1 MWFIYCNDLYF
12 YRYPIFTGQIFMP
25 DTAALTDYTIFQTMA
40 DDAPVMIW
48 ITDPTGFC
56 TYLNRQ
62 WLEFTGQSLEEAQGL
77 GWTSAVH
84 PDDREEAGRVF
95 MECSEQRKPFNFDY
109 RIRHKSGNYHW
120 AIDSG
125 KPRFDSRGN
134 FLGFIGT
141 VTDITERKLAEE
153 QLQLNEARLR
163 IAIDATELG
172 TWDYYPGTGLLNWD
186 VRCKELFGL
195 SPEAEVDYS
204 IFLKGL
210 HPDDRARVDKVVQD
224 AFRPERGGTYSVE
237 YRTIGL
243 EDKKLRWI
251 SAKGRAYFDKN
262 GAVTRF
268 IGTVLDITKRKT
280 TEEELKSSD
289 ERLREALLVASTG
302 TWKINLETGIDTR
315 DASLNKIL
323 GLEPV
328 ETNIPIAD
336 SFTRI
341 HPDDKQRM
349 KDALETA
356 VRNRTVYDEEIRLF
370 QPGGKMLW
378 IRDRGQVVV
387 NDAGEPIYITGA
399 AIDIT
404 EQKEK
409 EEQLK
414 ISEER
419 FRGLFH
425 NSSVAMAIVNLN
437 GTFLEVNPVL
447 LDMFG
452 YTAEEMRSKD
462 IQSLTHP
469 AFIST
474 SLEKLQQTIL
484 GQIDGFVT
492 QKKYIRKNGEEFW
505 GEISVSLVKDLNN
518 KPKHLIGILSDI
530 HDKKL
535 AEESL
540 KMQARVLESMDEGVS
555 VSDENGIILYTNS
568 AEDEMFGYQTGE
580 LLGKHVTVQ
589 NAYTPEENERIVA
602 NVIEELKS
610 HGFWNGEWHNKRKDG
625 STFYTFSHI
634 TALDLGERRVLVC
647 VQRDITE
654 EKKYKEFL
662 ERSAEELEQRVQER
676 TRELK
681 EANEQLERSNAEL
694 EQFAY
699 ITSHDLQEPLRKI
712 RTFASRI
719 EDELTG
725 SGQTTVLKHLQKV
738 MASSERMSLL
748 IRDLL
753 NYSRLTKEE
762 RQFEDINLNEVLQ
775 DVQSDFEVMIAQ
787 KRAEIKVGSLPTI
800 KGISLQINQL
810 FFNLLGNSLK
820 FSKPGVPPVIEITSG
835 IIEAEG
841 AKQLGLKVQPYV
853 QLTFSDNGIGF
864 NPSYREQIFEIFQR
878 LNSRDNYAGTGIG
891 LALSKRVVENHEGM
905 IVADS
910 EEGKGATFTV
920 YLPA

>member
-1 MWFIYCNDLYF
+1 
-12 YRYPIFTGQIFMP
+12 MP
-25 DTAALTDYTIFQTMA
+25 DTVALNDYTIFQGIA

-56 TYLNRQ
+56 TYLNKQ
-62 WLEFTGQSLEEAQGL
+62 WLEFTGQTLEEAQGL
-77 GWTSAVH
+77 GWTKAVH

-95 MECSEQRKPFNFDY
+95 MECSQQQKPFNFDY
-109 RIRHKSGNYHW
+109 RIRHRSGNYHW
-120 AIDSG
+120 AIDAG

-153 QLQLNEARLR
+153 KLQVNEARLR

-172 TWDYYPGTGLLNWD
+172 TWDYYPETGVLNWD
-186 VRCKELFGL
+186 ERCKELFGL
-195 SPEAEVDYS
+195 PPEAFVDYS

-210 HPDDRARVDKVVQD
+210 HPDDLERVDKIVQE
-224 AFRPERGGTYSVE
+224 AFNPETGGGYHVE
-237 YRTIGL
+237 YRTVGL

-251 SAKGRAYFDKN
+251 SAKGRAYFDKR
-262 GAVTRF
+262 GVVTRF
-268 IGTVLDITKRKT
+268 IGTVLDITQRKT
-280 TEEELKSSD
+280 IEEELKSSD

-370 QPGGKMLW
+370 QPSGKMLW

-387 NDAGEPIYITGA
+387 NEAGNPIYITGA
-399 AIDIT
+399 AVDIT
-404 EQKEK
+404 QQKEK

-437 GTFLEVNPVL
+437 GTFLEVNPML
-447 LDMFG
+447 IDLFG
-452 YTAEEMRSKD
+452 YTEEELRSKD
-462 IQSLTHP
+462 IQSITHP
-469 AFIST
+469 AFISS
-474 SLEKLQQTIL
+474 SLDKLQRTIL
-484 GQIDGFVT
+484 GQIEGFVT
-492 QKKYIRKNGEEFW
+492 EKKYIRKNGDEFW
-505 GEISVSLVKDLNN
+505 GEIAVSLVKDLDD
-518 KPKHLIGILSDI
+518 KPKHLIGILNDI
-530 HDKKL
+530 HDKKM

-555 VSDENGIILYTNS
+555 VSDDRGIILYTNS
-568 AEDEMFGYQTGE
+568 AEDKMFGYEPGE
-580 LLGKHVTVQ
+580 LIGKHVTIQ

-602 NVIEELKS
+602 NVIQQLTA
-610 HGFWNGEWHNKRKDG
+610 HGYWNGEWHNRRKDG
-625 STFYTFSHI
+625 SDFYTYSHI

-662 ERSAEELEQRVQER
+662 ERSAEELEKRVEER
-676 TRELK
+676 TKELK

-712 RTFASRI
+712 RTFASRM

-725 SGQTTVLKHLQKV
+725 SGNVTMQKHLQKV

-753 NYSRLTKEE
+753 NYSKLTKEE
-762 RQFEDINLNEVLQ
+762 RKFEEVNLNEVLR
-775 DVQSDFEVMIAQ
+775 DVQSDFEVLIAQ
-787 KRAEIKVGSLPTI
+787 KRAKINAGSLPSV
-800 KGISLQINQL
+800 KGIPLQINQL

-820 FSKPGVPPVIEITSG
+820 FSSPDVTPVIEISSRVVGET
-835 IIEAEG
+835 EAL
-841 AKQLGLKVQPYV
+841 QLGLRSETYLE
-853 QLTFSDNGIGF
+853 LTFSDNGIGF

-878 LNSRDNYAGTGIG
+878 LNSRDQYAGTGIG
-891 LALSKRVVENHEGM
+891 LALSKRVVENHGGL
-905 IVADS
+905 ILADS